1 MFFEK
6 KCCGRRGRSTLCM
19 IASYFCFVLLIMPQ
33 EKAGLVQTAVLLA
46 VGAFWFCR
54 KKPDLTIRRPGKWPV
69 AASLCVLAVMG
80 PCFYTRWMT
89 TPKILTL
96 ARLLHLPA
104 PLLVTATAAAMTLCS
119 FYAVLYGAQRLCGF
133 LRAAGEK
140 ADWKRGLCICL
151 LMAGFAVALSQI
163 MIGEEFL
170 SMGSVKFLWNA
181 LIAAVVNLMLY
192 CLLGRPFPASALGSG
207 LVIFL
212 SAANAYVFQFR
223 RRLLEPVDIFSV
235 GTALNVADNYSLLP
249 IPAGVSLG
257 LGLWLAALV
266 GLWIVLPRK
275 EHTLEWKKRGI
286 LSICC
291 IMAVIA
297 IACYCAI
304 LTPYHWE
311 KQGAKNNGYLL
322 DFTAKIKET
331 VILPPESYSPESV
344 EQLANRYEKDENG
357 EVKRKPHVIVIM
369 DEAFSDLSVHG
380 DLQADVMPFVS
391 SLQENTLRGY
401 ALASVYGGN
410 TANSEYEFL
419 TGNTM
424 AWLSENAVPYQQY
437 IRADAYSM
445 VSYLKGR
452 YDYHCVAM
460 HPYLS
465 SGWNRPAVYGYMGF
479 DEVHFLED
487 FPQKDLLRGY
497 VSDRE
502 MFESVIA
509 AFEQHRQQPL
519 FLFGVTM
526 QNHGGY
532 SSEDFV
538 PGVSLPQELYDPEAE
553 QYLSLIRE
561 TDRAVEYLIQ
571 YFASVEEEVVIV
583 FFGDHQPILKEEFL
597 RALGNAEETPEE
609 RQKRYM
615 VPFFVWANYD
625 IPEEDGIVTSLNF
638 LSNYVYEAAGLELP
652 PYNRFL
658 SEMAKDIPAIH
669 SNGFYSAASGGYLSF
684 DQASEAERRWFADY
698 RMLQYDSIWAGSERS
713 ETFFPMP

>member
-46 VGAFWFCR
+46 VEAFWFCR
-54 KKPDLTIRRPGKWPV
+54 KKPDPTIRRPGKWPV
-69 AASLCVLAVMG
+69 ATSLCVLAVMG

-104 PLLVTATAAAMTLCS
+104 PLLVTVTAAAMTLCS
-119 FYAVLYGAQRLCGF
+119 FYAVLYGAQRLYS
-133 LRAAGEK
+133 LLTAAGEK

-212 SAANAYVFQFR
+212 SAANAYVYQFR

-275 EHTLEWKKRGI
+275 KHTLEGKKRGI

-297 IACYCAI
+297 IVCYCAV

-331 VILPPESYSPESV
+331 VILPPEGYGPESV
-344 EQLANRYEKDENG
+344 EQLANRYEKDESG
-357 EVKRKPHVIVIM
+357 EVKHKPHVIVIM

-380 DLQADVMPFVS
+380 DLPADVMSFVS
-391 SLQENTLRGY
+391 SLQKNTLRGY

-445 VSYLKGR
+445 VSYLKES

-460 HPYLS
+460 HPYFS

-597 RALGNAEETPEE
+597 RALGNAEKTPEE
-609 RQKRYM
+609 QQKRYM

-669 SNGFYSAASGGYLSF
+669 SQGFYSAASGGYLSF

-698 RMLQYDSIWAGSERS
+698 RMLQYNSIWAGSERS

>member
-69 AASLCVLAVMG
+69 AASFCVLAVMG

-104 PLLVTATAAAMTLCS
+104 PLLVTVTAAAMTLCS
-119 FYAVLYGAQRLCGF
+119 FYAVLYGAQRLYS
-133 LRAAGEK
+133 LLTAAGEK

-207 LVIFL
+207 LVIVL
-212 SAANAYVFQFR
+212 SAANAYVYQFR

-275 EHTLEWKKRGI
+275 KHTLEGKKRGI

-297 IACYCAI
+297 IVCYCAV

-331 VILPPESYSPESV
+331 VILPPEGYGPESV
-344 EQLANRYEKDENG
+344 EQLANRYEKDESG
-357 EVKRKPHVIVIM
+357 EVTHKPHVIVIM

-380 DLQADVMPFVS
+380 DLPADVMPFVS

-437 IRADAYSM
+437 IRADAYGM
-445 VSYLKGR
+445 VSYLKGS

-538 PGVSLPQELYDPEAE
+538 PGVSLPQELYDPEAV